1 MLDMTGAR
9 GHTEIVLQ
17 RRREGS
23 QRGPQRAHV
32 GRALGVTRPTEVR
45 WQEQF

>member
-23 QRGPQRAHV
+23 KKGPQKGTCGKGPGAD
-32 GRALGVTRPTEVR
+32 
-45 WQEQF
+45 